1 MIRIFAE
8 AKANNWGDY
17 FPDTPVENDDYI
29 VIKAFYSEHLSQD
42 ELQALTERLTKLKSF
57 GLETGVIKIETSS
70 VDEEKWATA
79 WKEHYHTEHI
89 GNIVIQPSWESYD
102 PLDNE
107 VVVKL
112 DPGMAFG
119 TGGHPTTC
127 MVLEQLQNIDLKG
140 KVVWDIGTG
149 SGILAIAAAKL
160 GASTVIG
167 VDTDKVAVEVAD
179 ENCRFNEVDVTIKHG
194 SLDSLSGKADIIIAN
209 IIADVILSLLPDV
222 VTKLK
227 ENGLFIASG
236 IIDERAKEV
245 LEKAG
250 EYGFNLQFEDR
261 EAEWVAFC
269 FSLKEV

>member
-1 MIRIFAE
+1 
-8 AKANNWGDY
+8 
-17 FPDTPVENDDYI
+17 
-29 VIKAFYSEHLSQD
+29 
-42 ELQALTERLTKLKSF
+42 
-57 GLETGVIKIETSS
+57 
-70 VDEEKWATA
+70 
-79 WKEHYHTEHI
+79 
-89 GNIVIQPSWESYD
+89 
-102 PLDNE
+102 
-107 VVVKL
+107 
-112 DPGMAFG
+112 
-119 TGGHPTTC
+119 

-227 ENGLFIASG
+227 ENG
-236 IIDERAKEV
+236 
-245 LEKAG
+245 
-250 EYGFNLQFEDR
+250 
-261 EAEWVAFC
+261 
-269 FSLKEV
+269 